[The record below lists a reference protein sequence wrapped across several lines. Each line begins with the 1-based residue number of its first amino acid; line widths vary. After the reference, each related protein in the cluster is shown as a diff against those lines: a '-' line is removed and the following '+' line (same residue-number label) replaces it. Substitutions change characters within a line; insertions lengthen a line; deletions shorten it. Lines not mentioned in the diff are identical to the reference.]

1 MIIVEIYVMAQ
12 YIPSLKYIS
21 TRNLLHTHI
30 IKKSKTKKHL
40 KKSRKNLER
49 HLFYDF
55 MKGGCP

>member
-21 TRNLLHTHI
+21 TRNILHTHI
-30 IKKSKTKKHL
+30 FKKSKKTL
-40 KKSRKNLER
+40 KKSRKNPER
-49 HLFYDF
+49 CLTHEF